1 LTSQPATTTPEPTR
15 RQVLCGLAVALL
27 APGAFAAAC
36 GGGSSGSSG
45 SGGAITTGAATTGA
59 ATTGGGATTT
69 AGTGGGSNT
78 ALARLSDVPVGGGIL
93 VDGPSGKVLLVQ
105 RTAGTVKAYDPTC
118 THMQFT
124 VSPPQG
130 DTIRC
135 DNPGPNHGSQFSVSD
150 GSVTRGPA
158 TRPLAT
164 IAVRVSSDSIVLA

>member
-36 GGGSSGSSG
+36 GGGPSGSSG
-45 SGGAITTGAATTGA
+45 SGGATTTGAA
-59 ATTGGGATTT
+59 
-69 AGTGGGSNT
+69 GGGSNT

-105 RTAGTVKAYDPTC
+105 PTAGTVKAYDPTC